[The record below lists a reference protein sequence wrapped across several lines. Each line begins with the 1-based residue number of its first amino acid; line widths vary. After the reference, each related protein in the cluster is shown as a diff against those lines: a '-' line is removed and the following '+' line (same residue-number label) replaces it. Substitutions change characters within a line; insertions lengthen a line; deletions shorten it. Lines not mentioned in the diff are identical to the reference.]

1 MHCLHGC
8 LRCIVL
14 SHAQLVTDIPFWFPF
29 FLFFFVC
36 VCGGGGGRCN
46 ITSVFPR
53 YTGNE
58 GVFFFLVSGNGNQ
71 TRCTCDVDRGIC
83 GVAETNHSTT
93 SPAILMGTI
102 GSEFILDTVE
112 ALGLTMTNISL
123 SPPCPIGLSVKL
135 ISGSSACLF
144 NLRGKI
150 RKARWSHFYLF
161 AVWVRVDSPR
171 PSVASYPS
179 CQTCRQHSGYERLTR
194 YLQSMY

>member
-29 FLFFFVC
+29 FLFFFRVC
-36 VCGGGGGRCN
+36 VRRGGGRCN

-93 SPAILMGTI
+93 SPAILTRTK

-112 ALGLTMTNISL
+112 ALGLTDESFFV
-123 SPPCPIGLSVKL
+123 SPLPDWAFGKVDIWELGVFVQLARKNSESEMEPFLSVC
-135 ISGSSACLF
+135 CL
-144 NLRGKI
+144 G
-150 RKARWSHFYLF
+150 
-161 AVWVRVDSPR
+161 
-171 PSVASYPS
+171 
-179 CQTCRQHSGYERLTR
+179 QG
-194 YLQSMY
+194 